1 MQTIC
6 GADLVE
12 LCVLWVRFGG
22 ILCCV
27 GQSCWNCV
35 MCGQSWWNCVMFG
48 AELME
53 LCDVWGELVELCRR
67 CVGSVGGI
75 VQTMCAIC
83 FELRTIKYLSGT
95 AVLFCTYTS
104 CLLYEVKSQDRD
116 FRWLWGEK

>member
-1 MQTIC
+1 MY
-6 GADLVE
+6 
-12 LCVLWVRFGG
+12 
-22 ILCCV
+22 
-27 GQSCWNCV
+27 
-35 MCGQSWWNCVMFG
+35 G

-104 CLLYEVKSQDRD
+104 CLLYEVTSQERD
-116 FRWLWGEK
+116 FRWLWGEKSRLFPSENFINNDWLGEVFQLQYS